1 MKYGFVFLIGLS
13 LSLFSCADDKPD
25 SSTAD
30 DLGQESFPVDVEL
43 DEEGTPLPCSII
55 ADELLASQLS
65 NFGSADRI
73 PQKLQKANSQSCS
86 MTLLTEEGK
95 RIGEIRL
102 IVNRVESLPDRELTA
117 QRAKNTEFVDDL
129 PMPAMHRQIQ
139 TLTTLI
145 FDYNL
150 HTYNLNVNL
159 TKGSNEDQYELA
171 SSIAIHIADN
181 VE

>member
-1 MKYGFVFLIGLS
+1 MKYGFIFLIALS
-13 LSLFSCADDKPD
+13 MTLFSCADDKSE

-30 DLGQESFPVDVEL
+30 DMGQESFPVDVEL

-65 NFGSADRI
+65 NFGSADRV
-73 PQKLQKANSQSCS
+73 PQKLEKANSQSCS

-95 RIGEIRL
+95 KIGEIRL
-102 IVNRVESLPDRELTA
+102 IVNRFEATPDRELTA

-139 TLTTLI
+139 GLTTLI
-145 FDYNL
+145 FDYSL

-159 TKGSNEDQYELA
+159 NKGSNEDQYELA
-171 SSIAIHIADN
+171 RSIAIHIADN